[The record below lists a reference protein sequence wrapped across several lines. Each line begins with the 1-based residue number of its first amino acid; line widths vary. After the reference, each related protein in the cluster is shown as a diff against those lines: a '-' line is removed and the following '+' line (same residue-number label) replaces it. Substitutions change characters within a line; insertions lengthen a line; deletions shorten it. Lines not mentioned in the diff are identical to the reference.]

1 MKIQGIC
8 IDCKNL
14 IEYTLKEKVYSN
26 MLKGN
31 RISIESYIEE
41 TIYHKCKY
49 NIEAKEISIHEKEC
63 IMECSLKKTK

>member
-1 MKIQGIC
+1 
-8 IDCKNL
+8 
-14 IEYTLKEKVYSN
+14 

-31 RISIESYIEE
+31 RISIESCIEE